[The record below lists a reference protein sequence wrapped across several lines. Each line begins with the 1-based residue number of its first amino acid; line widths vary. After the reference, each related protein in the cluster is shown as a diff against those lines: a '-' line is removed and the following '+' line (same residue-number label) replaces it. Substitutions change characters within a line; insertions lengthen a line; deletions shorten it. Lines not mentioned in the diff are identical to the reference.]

1 MQKYALK
8 RYKIKQMFIFTLTK
22 IAICYKIL
30 ISVIFERIVVTMG
43 LTLTEKILKSHLV
56 DGEFV
61 KGQEIG
67 IRIDQTLTQDAT
79 GTMAYLEYEA
89 MGVPRVR
96 TEKSVAYIDHN
107 TLQSG
112 FENADDHRFIGSV
125 CKKHGIYFSRPGNG
139 ICHQVHLE
147 RFGIP
152 GKTLIGSDSHTPTGG
167 GIGMI
172 AIGAGGLDVAVAMGG
187 GAYYITYPKI
197 VKVNLTGKLSPWV
210 SAKDVILEVLRR
222 MSVKGGVGK
231 VIEYCGEG
239 VKTLTVPERATITNM
254 GAELGATTSIFPSDE
269 TTLAFLKAQ
278 DRADVWS
285 ELKADDDAVYDEQID
300 IDLSQLVPLAACPHS
315 PDNVKSVNEI
325 GKLKIDQVCIGSCT
339 NSSYVDMM
347 KVAHILK
354 GKTVDPSVSL
364 AIAPGSKQVLNMI
377 AENGALADMI
387 AAGARILESACGPC
401 IGMGQSPNSKGVS
414 LRTFNRN
421 FEGRS
426 GTKDGQIYLVSPEM
440 AAVSALTG
448 YLTDPRTLGDMPEF
462 KLPEHFKINDN
473 MVVPP
478 ADEADMDSVEVLR
491 GPNIKPFPQTS
502 PLDDSIDCQVSLKVG
517 DNITTDHI
525 MPAGAKILPLRSNI
539 PAISQHCF
547 TVCDEDFP
555 RRAKNMGKS
564 IIVGGS
570 NYGQGSS
577 REHAALAPLYLGIK
591 AVLVKSFARI
601 HRANLINAGIL
612 PLTFVNEADYDK
624 INQGDE
630 IVLADVRADVEADM
644 SKLTVVNKTTGV
656 EIPVLCELTGRT
668 KDIILAGGLLDY
680 TREQLSK

>member
-1 MQKYALK
+1 
-8 RYKIKQMFIFTLTK
+8 
-22 IAICYKIL
+22 
-30 ISVIFERIVVTMG
+30 MG
-43 LTLTEKILKSHLV
+43 LTLTEKILKAHVV

-61 KGQEIG
+61 KGKEIG

-79 GTMAYLEYEA
+79 GTMAYIEFEA

-96 TEKSVAYIDHN
+96 TERSVAYIDHN

-125 CKKHGIYFSRPGNG
+125 AKKHGIYFSRPGNG

-197 VKVNLTGKLSPWV
+197 VKINLTGKLAPWV

-239 VKTLTVPERATITNM
+239 VKTLSVPERATITNM
-254 GAELGATTSIFPSDE
+254 GAELGATTSVFPSDE
-269 TTLAFLKAQ
+269 VTLDFLKAQ
-278 DRADVWS
+278 DRASDWT
-285 ELKADDDAVYDEQID
+285 ELKADDDAVYDEVLD
-300 IDLSQLVPLAACPHS
+300 IDLSKVVPQAACPHS
-315 PDNVKSVNEI
+315 PDNVKTFDEI

-339 NSSYVDMM
+339 NSSYMDMM
-347 KVAHILK
+347 KVAHILR
-354 GKTVDPSVSL
+354 GKTVNPGVSL
-364 AIAPGSKQVLNMI
+364 AIAPGSKQVLNML
-377 AENGALADMI
+377 ASNGALASMI
-387 AAGARILESACGPC
+387 DAGARILESACGPC

-426 GTKDGQIYLVSPEM
+426 GTKDGQIYLVSPET
-440 AAVSALTG
+440 AAASALTG
-448 YLTDPRTLGDMPEF
+448 YLTDPRTLGEMPHINMPAQF
-462 KLPEHFKINDN
+462 MINDN
-473 MVVPP
+473 MVEPP
-478 ADEADMDSVEVLR
+478 APESEMENVEILR
-491 GPNIKPFPQTS
+491 GPNIKEYPETA
-502 PLDDSIDCQVSLKVG
+502 PLVDSIECAVSLKVG

-555 RRAKNMGKS
+555 RRAKNLGKS

-577 REHAALAPLYLGIK
+577 REHAALAPLYLGVK

-624 INQGDE
+624 IGQGDDIALDGIRQAVIDGKTE
-630 IVLADVRADVEADM
+630 LVLVNR
-644 SKLTVVNKTTGV
+644 SKNV

-680 TREQLSK
+680 TREQLGK